1 MPGPRVVKSK
11 KHSLKGEIEY
21 HDQQIVRGWALD
33 TRSPQRPVALQV
45 FESNTLVGELR
56 ASVFRWDLMS
66 RFGTGGCHGFIYRL
80 PEHFLANGGGSFEFQ
95 FRTSGKPLDNCPVEV
110 APVDERLEIP
120 FETTNLTGDRVLVL
134 APHPDDES
142 LACGGSL
149 ILHAENRDPV
159 KIVFLTDGSQAD
171 VAREH
176 SRTEYI
182 AMRRKEATEACEIL
196 GISDFDFWDIPDRT
210 LISSPDALDR
220 LCDLLRTYSPGLI
233 YAPSPLEYHPDHRA
247 AANLVWKAA
256 ERTQLDATI
265 AFCEFNQPIRVN
277 TLVDISA
284 VVERKSRACAAYASQ
299 LRQRPYADVSLSLS
313 RFRALTVSPE
323 VEHAEG
329 FFVLSSREISGRPVD
344 WFTTC
349 QHLGLATSEV
359 AENPLVS
366 IIVRTKDRP
375 TLLREALS
383 SILTQTYSNLEV
395 LIINAGTVDVSR
407 VVSEFENL
415 VTIRQIHPPE
425 PVGKAAA
432 ANLGAKNAA
441 GKYLNFLDDDDL
453 LYSTHI
459 EKLVRFL
466 EVTGERMA
474 YSDCEKATYEW
485 QGGRFQLAAEK
496 TLCYGTDYDRDRL
509 YLNNYIPFMTAVFQ
523 RSLAEEVQYF
533 DESLDGLEDWDFWLR
548 ASKLTDFHRIPGVTA
563 QYRFLAEHDYRPH
576 ALRIYQK
583 HVDDWI
589 ELAKSSWPSR
599 IEELQN
605 EKAKLNDGWTIVEDG
620 LSQPRDGEKLIDVL
634 VRAQN
639 EVRTLRKALTG
650 AQNEIRNITESLSW
664 RAIRLVPDPLLR
676 VLKSGFEQI
685 EGLWSSVLAAVRGSS
700 NEDRARLHG
709 ALAATQIELLSVTQ
723 DKMRR
728 TNSRRDRLR
737 LPSSRMG
744 PPPGRKSE
752 QSSEERQPA
761 RDRWQGPAIN
771 THADLGGTA
780 ETVVS
785 ERNGVGDEY
794 IVRSF
799 RTGDEHQILKLFET
813 CFGVPRGKEHW
824 EWKYLNNPWGGRKI
838 SLAFASDGNLVAH
851 YSGYPSVFYDAN
863 SGAPKELLGLQI
875 GDTMTAPRA
884 RQVGRRSTTLLHRV
898 MRHHFAHFCE
908 NHVGLNYGFNTGK
921 IQRYYLRLV
930 EGSQFFE
937 AAPFMV
943 LDLKGSAASALH
955 KLSVETRY
963 DVTRVLQ
970 IDEQWATL
978 FDRVAVDYGML
989 VRRDTRYVL
998 WRYLECPDVDYRLYA
1013 IRYANRLVGWSVF
1026 RQQDDKLI
1034 WGDGLFDRAHP
1045 DAFGTVLACVLE
1057 RPEHAST
1064 RQVEGWFSARPEWW
1078 RDVIRGL
1085 GFEDRPE
1092 PDRLGMIYKPFV
1104 APDPGVRFRSSLYY
1118 TKGDSD
1124 LF

>member
-1 MPGPRVVKSK
+1 MKSQ

-56 ASVFRWDLMS
+56 ASVFHWDLMS

-95 FRTSGKPLDNCPVEV
+95 FRTSGKPLDNSPVEV

-171 VAREH
+171 VARER
-176 SRTEYI
+176 SPTEYI
-182 AMRRKEATEACEIL
+182 ALRRKEATEACEIL

-247 AANLVWKAA
+247 AAHLVWKAA

-265 AFCEFNQPIRVN
+265 AFYEFNQPIRVN

-299 LRQRPYADVSLSLS
+299 LRHRPYADVSLSLS
-313 RFRALTVSPE
+313 RFRALTVSLE

-329 FFVLSSREISGRPVD
+329 FFALSSREIAGRPVD

-349 QHLGLATSEV
+349 QHLGLTSSEV

-375 TLLREALS
+375 ALLREALS
-383 SILTQTYSNLEV
+383 SIFTQTYSNLEV

-415 VTIRQIHPPE
+415 VTIRQIRPPE

-459 EKLVRFL
+459 EKLVRYL
-466 EVTGERMA
+466 EATGERMA
-474 YSDCEKATYEW
+474 YSDCEKALYEVV
-485 QGGRFQLAAEK
+485 GDKLQLVGEK
-496 TLCYGTDYDRDRL
+496 TLYCGFDYDRNQL
-509 YLNNYIPFMTAVFQ
+509 YHGNYIPFMTAVFQ
-523 RSLAEEVQYF
+523 RSLAKQVEFF
-533 DESLDGLEDWDFWLR
+533 DEGLDALEDWDFWLR

-563 QYRFLAEHDYRPH
+563 QYRFLAEHDYCPH
-576 ALRIYQK
+576 APRIYQK
-583 HVDDWI
+583 HVEDWI
-589 ELAKSSWPSR
+589 ELAKSSWPR
-599 IEELQN
+599 IVELQN
-605 EKAKLNDGWTIVEDG
+605 EKAKLNDDLTTTEDALQTALMEKDQIRDDLATAQTEL
-620 LSQPRDGEKLIDVL
+620 LSVTQDRGKLSDVL

-639 EVRTLRKALTG
+639 EIRTLRKEKEWLSDALMG
-650 AQNEIRNITESLSW
+650 FQNEIRDLTGSLSW

-676 VLKSGFEQI
+676 ALKSGFDQM
-685 EGLWSSVLAAVRGSS
+685 EGLWSSGLAAVIGSS
-700 NEDRARLHG
+700 NAKDQQPRGSAPAAIVEDEP
-709 ALAATQIELLSVTQ
+709 ATKE
-723 DKMRR
+723 
-728 TNSRRDRLR
+728 
-737 LPSSRMG
+737 
-744 PPPGRKSE
+744 SE

-771 THADLGGTA
+771 TRAQVGGSDENVLA
-780 ETVVS
+780 K
-785 ERNGVGDEY
+785 RNVVGDEY

-799 RTGDEHQILKLFET
+799 RTGDETQILKLFET

-824 EWKYLNNPWGGRKI
+824 EWKYLNNPWGARNI
-838 SLAFASDGNLVAH
+838 SLAFAPDGDLLAH
-851 YSGYPSVFYDAN
+851 YAGYPSVFYDAN

-875 GDTMTAPRA
+875 GDTMTAPQA
-884 RQVGRRSTTLLHRV
+884 RQVGRRSTSLLHRAV
-898 MRHHFAHFCE
+898 RHHRANFSE
-908 NHVGLNYGFNTGK
+908 NRVDLNYGFITGK

-930 EGSQFFE
+930 EGTQLFE

-943 LDLKGSAASALH
+943 LDLKGSAASTLH
-955 KLSVETRY
+955 KLSVGARY
-963 DVTRVLQ
+963 EVTRGQ
-970 IDEQWATL
+970 EIGEQWDTL
-978 FDRVAVDYGML
+978 FDRVAVDYGFL
-989 VRRDTRYVL
+989 VRRDTRYVQ

-1013 IRYANRLVGWSVF
+1013 VRYTNRLVGWSVF

-1034 WGDGLFDRAHP
+1034 WGDGLFDRAHAH
-1045 DAFGTVLACVLE
+1045 AFGTVLACVLE

-1078 RDVIRGL
+1078 QDVIRGL
-1085 GFEDRPE
+1085 GFEQRPE
-1092 PDRLGMIYKPFV
+1092 PDNLGMIYKPFGTS
-1104 APDPGVRFRSSLYY
+1104 DPGKRLRSSLYY